1 MTKTSKITYT
11 AIFAAIATVLMYF
24 EFPIPFM
31 PPFLKVDLSG
41 AVVLIGAFIFGIAP
55 AITMIGIK
63 DIIHLTQTQTG
74 GSGEVA
80 DFLMLSTL
88 VVIAVLLYRGHKS
101 RKMAVLGCAAGSVA
115 MACVGMLTNYFLII
129 PFYSQVMPLQAI
141 FDDPLRDITDVCCT
155 RLHIFVVECAEHRLK
170 VLAVDKARVLRANL
184 LIRYNVCHALNKIR
198 VVEHHQMCVKNF
210 RLSRTD
216 ILFRIVTQ
224 HFDLLLGFFHCV
236 KNALAFGF
244 HIGNG
249 LLNDRKIFFLDHES
263 LCLRQTLRNA
273 DSLEF
278 NHGVFLRFYDCIFIQ
293 ISQPNLYYIVQHP
306 HTFVKQIKFFLQTD
320 IYF

>member
-101 RKMAVLGCAAGSVA
+101 RKMAVLGCAAGSEI
-115 MACVGMLTNYFLII
+115 G
-129 PFYSQVMPLQAI
+129 
-141 FDDPLRDITDVCCT
+141 
-155 RLHIFVVECAEHRLK
+155 
-170 VLAVDKARVLRANL
+170 RAH
-184 LIRYNVCHALNKIR
+184 V
-198 VVEHHQMCVKNF
+198 
-210 RLSRTD
+210 
-216 ILFRIVTQ
+216 
-224 HFDLLLGFFHCV
+224 
-236 KNALAFGF
+236 
-244 HIGNG
+244 
-249 LLNDRKIFFLDHES
+249 
-263 LCLRQTLRNA
+263 
-273 DSLEF
+273 
-278 NHGVFLRFYDCIFIQ
+278 
-293 ISQPNLYYIVQHP
+293 
-306 HTFVKQIKFFLQTD
+306 
-320 IYF
+320 

>member
-88 VVIAVLLYRGHKS
+88 VVIAVLLYS
-101 RKMAVLGCAAGSVA
+101 RIGRYGLCRHADQLFSYHSVLFAGYAAAGY
-115 MACVGMLTNYFLII
+115 L
-129 PFYSQVMPLQAI
+129 
-141 FDDPLRDITDVCCT
+141 
-155 RLHIFVVECAEHRLK
+155 
-170 VLAVDKARVLRANL
+170 
-184 LIRYNVCHALNKIR
+184 
-198 VVEHHQMCVKNF
+198 
-210 RLSRTD
+210 
-216 ILFRIVTQ
+216 
-224 HFDLLLGFFHCV
+224 
-236 KNALAFGF
+236 
-244 HIGNG
+244 
-249 LLNDRKIFFLDHES
+249 
-263 LCLRQTLRNA
+263 
-273 DSLEF
+273 
-278 NHGVFLRFYDCIFIQ
+278 
-293 ISQPNLYYIVQHP
+293 
-306 HTFVKQIKFFLQTD
+306 
-320 IYF
+320 